1 MAGKAKVNT
10 RKKKHSDVAEVEEK
24 ERRRR
29 FVGSVILPSNRR
41 DWLKKLEKDYIDTHL
56 EKHDGND
63 YECIEAAKVYAR
75 MRTTMMQKDYDAYV
89 KGKSFYTYKKMK
101 FPVSSS
107 DFIDQTRS
115 VNEQF
120 LNEEESSNEF

>member
-1 MAGKAKVNT
+1 MASKTKVNT
-10 RKKKHSDVAEVEEK
+10 GEKQHTDVAEMEKK

-56 EKHDGND
+56 DKHDGND

-75 MRTTMMQKDYDAYV
+75 MRITMMQKDFDAYV

-120 LNEEESSNEF
+120 LQEE